1 LPAEVW
7 KDGSVAGRFVE
18 ARAARVPETRTQL
31 QVLLHLLGCLPA
43 PPRRLLDVGAGDGI
57 LLATLLEALPEA
69 SGVAVDFSPP
79 MLERGRARLAPFGAR
94 ATVVEADLASPLW
107 RAAVGGPFDAV
118 VSGFAI
124 HHLPDARKR
133 ALYAEILDLLAP
145 AGPFLNLEHVASAS
159 PRVGSM
165 ADEAMVIH
173 QHAGRHAAGE
183 QVTRDQ
189 VRREFQ
195 ERPDRLANILAPV
208 EEQCRWLR
216 ELGFVDVDCFWKWF
230 ELALFGGFRP
240 R

>member
-1 LPAEVW
+1 MPSEVW
-7 KDGSVAGRFVE
+7 KDGAVARQFVE
-18 ARAARVPETRTQL
+18 ARAARVPQTRTQL
-31 QVLLHLLGCLPA
+31 DVLLHVLGCRPD

-69 SGVAVDFSPP
+69 SGVAVDFSLP
-79 MLERGRARLAPFGAR
+79 MLERAQTRLAPFGDR
-94 ATVVEADLASPLW
+94 AVVVEGDLASPAW
-107 RAAVGGPFDAV
+107 RAAVTGPFDAI

-124 HHLPDARKR
+124 HHLPDVRKR
-133 ALYAEILDLLAP
+133 ALYAEAFDLLAP
-145 AGPFLNLEHVASAS
+145 GGALLNLEHVASAS
-159 PRVGSM
+159 PRVGAI
-165 ADEAMVIH
+165 ADEAMVVH
-173 QHAGRHAAGE
+173 QHAQRRAAGE
-183 QVTRDQ
+183 AIGREQ

-240 R
+240 A